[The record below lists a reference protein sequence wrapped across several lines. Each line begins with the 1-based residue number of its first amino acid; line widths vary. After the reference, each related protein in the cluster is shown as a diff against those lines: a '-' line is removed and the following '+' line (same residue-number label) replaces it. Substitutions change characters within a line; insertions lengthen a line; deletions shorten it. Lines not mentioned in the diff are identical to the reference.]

1 MNTTVLK
8 FVQVLVIVLVA
19 VGLDQWT
26 KQIASDRLATE
37 RGRSFSHF
45 VYLTVPDDFDG
56 KTAEEYLRH
65 EFVPPNSEE
74 ELQRIMESTTTDMA
88 VRVRPGDTVEAGDKL
103 EVRWREIEVI
113 PGYWD
118 YQYTRNPGAAF
129 SFLADADSSFR
140 KPFFIGVSALAV
152 VIIFWILVGVKL
164 RQQLLIWSLS
174 LVCSGA
180 IGNLIDRVR
189 FEYVIDFIV
198 WKYTDAYRWPTFN
211 LADAF
216 ICIGVGLMV
225 IEMIRDWKT
234 SRDEDPEASAEA

>member
-8 FVQVLVIVLVA
+8 FAQVLVIVLVS

-37 RGRSFSHF
+37 RGASFSHF
-45 VYLTVPDDFDG
+45 VYLTVPEAFDG

-65 EFVPPNSEE
+65 EFVPPNTEE
-74 ELQRIMESTTTDMA
+74 ELQRIMQSTTTDMA
-88 VRVRPGDTVEAGDKL
+88 VRVSPGKTLEAGDKL
-103 EVRWREIEVI
+103 EVRWREITVI
-113 PGYWD
+113 PDYWD

-129 SFLADADSSFR
+129 SFLADADRSFR

-152 VIIFWILVGVKL
+152 VIIFWILIGVTI

-174 LVCSGA
+174 LVCGGA

-225 IEMIRDWKT
+225 IEMIRDWWT
-234 SRDEDPEASAEA
+234 SRGEEPEATAEA